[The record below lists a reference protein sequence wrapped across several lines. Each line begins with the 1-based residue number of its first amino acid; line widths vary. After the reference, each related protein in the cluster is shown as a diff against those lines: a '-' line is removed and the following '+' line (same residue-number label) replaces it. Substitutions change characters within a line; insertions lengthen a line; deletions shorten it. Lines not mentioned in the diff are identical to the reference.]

1 MEKVDLINK
10 LAPLQFVTVATLLTE
25 TAPSLFSPSGALW
38 QGEGDAGERDE
49 GEGNKDNNDDMM
61 K

>member
-1 MEKVDLINK
+1 MS
-10 LAPLQFVTVATLLTE
+10 VATLLTG

-49 GEGNKDNNDDMM
+49 REGNKDLL
-61 K
+61 

>member
-1 MEKVDLINK
+1 M
-10 LAPLQFVTVATLLTE
+10 TVATLLTG

-49 GEGNKDNNDDMM
+49 GEGNKDNNDEMTKQLQDKTMIR
-61 K
+61 